1 MTSTEPF
8 DLADCIVFTAYGVH
22 VEVRTDSPA
31 LLRRLLPLLPV
42 GWKPA
47 STGGAARV
55 YSVIGEG
62 GTLRPQDEGFS
73 LLYGNGKRICRTVD
87 KEALLDAFESDV
99 TTYVAEH
106 APHRVFVH
114 AGVVGWR
121 GRAILIPG
129 RSFSGKT
136 TLVTELVRAGATF
149 YSDECAVLD
158 KRGHVHPYPRALHI
172 RENGNRRPTSQTIED
187 LGGVAGTKPL
197 PVGLVLMSRYKA
209 GGKWRPR
216 PLSAGEGTLGLFANT
231 FSARRQPEAALA
243 TLKQVT
249 MRAQVL
255 KGVRGEARQVIE
267 SLMSD
272 FI

>member
-1 MTSTEPF
+1 M
-8 DLADCIVFTAYGVH
+8 
-22 VEVRTDSPA
+22 
-31 LLRRLLPLLPV
+31 
-42 GWKPA
+42 
-47 STGGAARV
+47 
-55 YSVIGEG
+55 
-62 GTLRPQDEGFS
+62 
-73 LLYGNGKRICRTVD
+73 LYGDSKRICRARD
-87 KEALLDAFESDV
+87 EEALLDAFESDV

-121 GRAILIPG
+121 GQAVLIPG

-136 TLVTELVRAGATF
+136 TLVAELVRAGATF

-158 KRGHVHPYPRALHI
+158 RRGRVHPYPRALHI
-172 RENGNRRPTSQTIED
+172 RENGDRRQASRTIEE

-209 GGKWRPR
+209 GARWRPR

-231 FSARRQPEAALA
+231 FSARKRPEAALA

-249 MRAQVL
+249 MRARVL
-255 KGVRGEARQVIE
+255 KGVRGEAGQVIK
-267 SLMSD
+267 SMMSD